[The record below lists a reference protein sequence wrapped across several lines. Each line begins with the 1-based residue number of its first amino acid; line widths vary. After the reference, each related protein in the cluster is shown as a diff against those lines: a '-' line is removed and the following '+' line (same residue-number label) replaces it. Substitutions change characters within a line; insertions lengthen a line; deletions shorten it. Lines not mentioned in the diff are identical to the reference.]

1 MFTTYE
7 VSENFRYQ
15 NRSCQETLR
24 ALLGL
29 LEISCSETVVS
40 KLDGFSIRGERSRQF
55 HVLEEGM
62 VRCLL
67 DGKPLF
73 YLEAFDMLG
82 DTPVLLDDRAEI
94 SSEFTV
100 RIKSYDRVEFLNAV
114 NATPEF
120 ARAWS
125 TYLEYRL
132 SMYAELMA
140 ALTAKGDPVHASTLH
155 FNKGQVIIV
164 QNSIAKDVY
173 TMLNGEADVYLD
185 DNHIGEVLEGEIF
198 GAMAATTHLTRT
210 ASVIARTD
218 CVVLSVPKEYFLTLA
233 ETHPRTLLKLIDDMT
248 RIIVSQNEKLA
259 QFQEE

>member
-29 LEISCSETVVS
+29 IDIPSTETEVTKLE
-40 KLDGFSIRGERSRQF
+40 GFSIRGDRTRQF

-62 VRCLL
+62 VRCQL

-73 YLEAFDMLG
+73 YLEAFDLIG

-100 RIKSYDRVEFLNAV
+100 RIKSYDRAQFLSAV

-125 TYLEYRL
+125 DYLEYRL

-140 ALTAKGDPVHASTLH
+140 ALTSKGDPVHASTLH

-173 TMLNGEADVYLD
+173 TMLSGEADVYLD
-185 DNHIGEVLEGEIF
+185 DNQIGEVLEGEMF

-210 ASVIARTD
+210 ASVIARTN

-233 ETHPRTLLKLIDDMT
+233 ESHPRTLLKLIDDMT
-248 RIIVSQNEKLA
+248 RIITSQNEKIVQL
-259 QFQEE
+259 QG